1 MDNENDKQS
10 EQQKGSDARDIELEE
25 LLLRESIVSVTG
37 VTNTDLQIGIRGDPS
52 MRETTFD
59 RQRYCS
65 PVDNYFDELAP
76 HLEELLLNRSTYR
89 LYIGFN
95 NGEIRTCSIFDPLR
109 EEIHSSEKLV
119 ADAYLDRQ
127 FPEIAYKE
135 KIKLIR
141 EMYQML
147 EDSKVYNRVPAHW
160 KHIMLRR
167 NAEWDPME
175 RVHIES
181 IFSTLNVLRDIQ
193 QYYLRNVTICIMQ
206 DIVRMQFNCDGTQII
221 NADNYKK
228 FLQDNLVT

>member
-1 MDNENDKQS
+1 MNKDNDEQTDSANDPIP
-10 EQQKGSDARDIELEE
+10 RDVELEQ
-25 LLLRESIVSVTG
+25 LLLKESIVSVTG
-37 VTNTDLQIGIRGDPS
+37 VTNTELQIGIRGDPS

-65 PVDNYFDELAP
+65 PVDNYFDELKP

-109 EEIHSSEKLV
+109 EEIHSAEKLV
-119 ADAYLDRQ
+119 EDAYLDRH
-127 FPEIAYKE
+127 FPLIGYEE
-135 KIKLIR
+135 KIELIR
-141 EMYQML
+141 EVYQLL
-147 EDSKVYNRVPAHW
+147 EKSKVYNRVPAHW

-175 RVHIES
+175 RTHIES
-181 IFSTLNVLRDIQ
+181 ILETLNVLRDIQ

-221 NADNYKK
+221 NADNYKQ
-228 FLQDNLVT
+228 FLQDNLIS